1 MMPVELT
8 GNLFKELRGRACRLL
23 AEEGWTQS
31 RLGKSLGVSQVMAG
45 NYLHTLPTHFAEP
58 IESDLQE
65 AAQSLAEILKSG
77 NVSRWTLK
85 LIVDDQ
91 ELSLR
96 FPFQDSRETTLV
108 QIADMRRRLSNLI
121 PLLSPQVRVNIAMAT
136 SNAVDKSGIA
146 AFPGRLTPVDGRAR
160 PLSSPKFGGSSHLS
174 NLLLD
179 IRKFNSDACVII
191 NLRWDSV
198 VSDLLKRM
206 KIRPLV
212 LQREGE
218 NLVMNKEVVKTEA
231 LVDEGGHGF
240 EPSLYVFG
248 DSTES
253 VARIVEELGHLLEV
267 MA

>member
-23 AEEGWTQS
+23 SEEGWTQS

-65 AAQSLAEILKSG
+65 AAQSLAEILKSD

-96 FPFQDSRETTLV
+96 FPFQDSRETILV

-121 PLLSPQVRVNIAMAT
+121 TLLSPQVRVNIAMAT

-160 PLSSPKFGGSSHLS
+160 SLSSPKFGGSSHLS

-212 LQREGE
+212 LRREGD
-218 NLVMNKEVVKTEA
+218 NLVVNRDVVKTA
-231 LVDEGGHGF
+231 AFVDEGGYGF
-240 EPSLYVFG
+240 EPSLYIFG
-248 DSTES
+248 NSPGS
-253 VARIVEELGHLLEV
+253 VVKIVEELGHLLEV

>member
-1 MMPVELT
+1 MPVELS

-65 AAQSLAEILKSG
+65 ASQSLAEILKSDD
-77 NVSRWTLK
+77 VSRWTLK

-96 FPFQDSRETTLV
+96 FPFQDSREVTLV
-108 QIADMRRRLSNLI
+108 QIANMQRRLSSFI

-136 SNAVDKSGIA
+136 SGAVDKSGIA

-174 NLLLD
+174 TLLLD
-179 IRKFNSDACVII
+179 IREFNPDASVLI

-206 KIRPLV
+206 NVRPLL

-218 NLVMNKEVVKTEA
+218 KLLINKNVIKTEA

-240 EPSLYVFG
+240 EPSLYIFG
-248 DSTES
+248 NSTES
-253 VARIVEELGHLLEV
+253 VVKIVEDLGNSLEI

>member
-31 RLGKSLGVSQVMAG
+31 KLGKSLGVSQVMAG

-65 AAQSLAEILKSG
+65 ASQSLAEILKSG
-77 NVSRWTLK
+77 EISRWTLK
-85 LIVDDQ
+85 LIVGDQ

-96 FPFQDSRETTLV
+96 FPFQDSRESTLV
-108 QIADMRRRLSNLI
+108 QIADMRRRLSSLI

-136 SNAVDKSGIA
+136 SNAIDKSGIA

-174 NLLLD
+174 NLLLK
-179 IRKFNSDACVII
+179 IRKFNFDACVII

-212 LQREGE
+212 LRREGD
-218 NLVMNKEVVKTEA
+218 NLVVNQDVVKTAA
-231 LVDEGGHGF
+231 LVDEGSYGF
-240 EPSLYVFG
+240 EPSLYIFG
-248 DSTES
+248 NSPGS
-253 VARIVEELGHLLEV
+253 VVKIVEELGHSLEI

>member
-8 GNLFKELRGRACRLL
+8 GNLFKELRGRACRIL

-58 IESDLQE
+58 IESDLQ
-65 AAQSLAEILKSG
+65 AASQSLAEILESG
-77 NVSRWTLK
+77 EILRWTLK
-85 LIVDDQ
+85 LIVGDQ

-108 QIADMRRRLSNLI
+108 QIADMRRRLSSLI

-136 SNAVDKSGIA
+136 SDAVDKSGIA

-174 NLLLD
+174 NLLLE

-198 VSDLLKRM
+198 VSDILKSM
-206 KIRPLV
+206 EIIPLV
-212 LQREGE
+212 LRREGD
-218 NLVMNKEVVKTEA
+218 NLVVNQDVVKTA
-231 LVDEGGHGF
+231 TLVDEGSYGF
-240 EPSLYVFG
+240 EPSLYIFG
-248 DSTES
+248 NSPGS
-253 VARIVEELGHLLEV
+253 VVKIVEELGHSLEI

>member
-8 GNLFKELRGRACRLL
+8 GNLFKELRGRTCRLL

-31 RLGKSLGVSQVMAG
+31 KLGKSLGVSQVMAG
-45 NYLHTLPTHFAEP
+45 NYLHTLPTYLVEP

-65 AAQSLAEILKSG
+65 AAQSLAEILKNG
-77 NVSRWTLK
+77 DVSRWTLK
-85 LIVDDQ
+85 LTVDNQ
-91 ELSLR
+91 ELSFR
-96 FPFQDSRETTLV
+96 FPFQDNHETTLV
-108 QIADMRRRLSNLI
+108 QIADMRRRLSNVI

-160 PLSSPKFGGSSHLS
+160 PLSSPKFGSSSHLS

-179 IRKFNSDACVII
+179 IRKFNSNSCVII

-206 KIRPLV
+206 QIHPLV

-218 NLVMNKEVVKTEA
+218 NLMISEEVVKSKA
-231 LVDEGGHGF
+231 LVDKGGHGF

-248 DSTES
+248 ASTES
-253 VARIVEELGHLLEV
+253 VARIVEELGHSLEV

>member
-65 AAQSLAEILKSG
+65 ASQSLAEILKSG
-77 NVSRWTLK
+77 GVSRWTLK

-96 FPFQDSRETTLV
+96 FPFQDSREETLV
-108 QIADMRRRLSNLI
+108 QIANMQRRLSSLI
-121 PLLSPQVRVNIAMAT
+121 SLLSPQVRVNIAMAT
-136 SNAVDKSGIA
+136 SGAVDKSGIA

-174 NLLLD
+174 TLLLD
-179 IRKFNSDACVII
+179 IRKFNPDASVII
-191 NLRWDSV
+191 NLRLDSV

-206 KIRPLV
+206 NVRPLL

-218 NLVMNKEVVKTEA
+218 KLLINKEVIKTEA
-231 LVDEGGHGF
+231 LVDEGEHGF
-240 EPSLYVFG
+240 EPSLYIFG
-248 DSTES
+248 NSTES
-253 VARIVEELGHLLEV
+253 VIKIVEDLGNSLEI